1 MVVVVVPALV
11 MFGVLLPLVAFWSRY
26 PDPLAVHW
34 GFSGPPNGEMSL
46 LVYAAL
52 LAAGTDPD
60 TGVRSIA
67 GARQSMPSA
76 PLTAVTYFIMGLA
89 GRGQRPDRHR
99 QPGCGVVG
107 GGRRDVGAAL
117 HRRVGRRGRRG
128 CHWLVR
134 CRRFPRCPRRR
145 AVGRCIGFDEE
156 LVRFGI
162 ERVGSARRRAAR
174 SSWCCSS
181 IPSGLI
187 LMVAIAIVMVAFSS
201 VRVEADEQGVTV
213 NIGPFGWPR
222 SHIPIEE
229 ITGAAAFDV
238 KPMAYGGWGYRVR
251 SGVRAFVIRSGP
263 AIRIERSQ
271 GPDTLVTVDDAPVGA
286 ATDWSAGPTLTIRR
300 RSRRRRRAE
309 RRTRAEDGPSP

>member
-52 LAAGTDPD
+52 LAAGMILNW
-60 TGVRSIA
+60 GALIA
-67 GARQSMPSA
+67 GAREAMPSA
-76 PLTAVTYFIMGLA
+76 PLTAVTYFIMGLLAAVNAQIVIANLDVASWEAADDMSVALFAVVLLA
-89 GRGQRPDRHR
+89 GAIAGAIGWFAAGGSH
-99 QPGCGVVG
+99 GVPV
-107 GGRRDVGAAL
+107 DVPLAAASAPTKN
-117 HRRVGRRGRRG
+117 
-128 CHWLVR
+128 WS
-134 CRRFPRCPRRR
+134 
-145 AVGRCIGFDEE
+145 
-156 LVRFGI
+156 
-162 ERVGSARRRAAR
+162 GSASNGWVAIGAVLPVLVVLFVDPI
-174 SSWCCSS
+174 WT
-181 IPSGLI
+181 I

-201 VRVEADEQGVTV
+201 VRVEADEQDVTID
-213 NIGPFGWPR
+213 IGPFGWPR
-222 SHIPIEE
+222 SHIPMEE

-251 SGVRAFVIRSGP
+251 SGVRAFIIRSGP

-286 ATDWSAGPTLTIRR
+286 ASIGALARH
-300 RSRRRRRAE
+300 
-309 RRTRAEDGPSP
+309 